1 MCGKPDVNSSYSLN
15 PFFALDIFICS
26 FHKCIQH
33 TMRGQS
39 NFPLS
44 KLCCC
49 YIFIVLKYWWQN
61 SITAHIYANCD
72 QGLVTRWVKKVQK
85 EGKRSSEGFRGII
98 FLLYWPEHGCS
109 SLTESS
115 HALVSPRCGDS
126 SPHLPFYPPLPSM
139 IPEEEER
146 ASSPVNDWEG
156 NSHPKFDC
164 DTKVSEHS
172 DSYKRPHCGAWDIF
186 GWKY

>member
-1 MCGKPDVNSSYSLN
+1 MLWQTNNLRMLHNLRFFQLSLTRMSSPLMLPNCLN

-26 FHKCIQH
+26 FRKCIQH
-33 TMRGQS
+33 TTRGQS

-44 KLCCC
+44 KLWCC

-72 QGLVTRWVKKVQK
+72 QELVTRWVNKVQK
-85 EGKRSSEGFRGII
+85 EGKRSSEGLRGII

-115 HALVSPRCGDS
+115 HALVSPRCGSTPPIQFS
-126 SPHLPFYPPLPSM
+126 SSQ
-139 IPEEEER
+139 
-146 ASSPVNDWEG
+146 
-156 NSHPKFDC
+156 C
-164 DTKVSEHS
+164 
-172 DSYKRPHCGAWDIF
+172 
-186 GWKY
+186 

>member
-1 MCGKPDVNSSYSLN
+1 MDKRRCFLSSYICH

-26 FHKCIQH
+26 FRKCIQH
-33 TMRGQS
+33 TTRGQS

-72 QGLVTRWVKKVQK
+72 QGIVTRWVKKVQK

-98 FLLYWPEHGCS
+98 FCFTDQS
-109 SLTESS
+109 MA
-115 HALVSPRCGDS
+115 ALVWLRAAMLS
-126 SPHLPFYPPLPSM
+126 SVRGMEIHLHTSHSILLFPVLYQKRIEWPLQSM
-139 IPEEEER
+139 TGRGTLIL
-146 ASSPVNDWEG
+146 
-156 NSHPKFDC
+156 
-164 DTKVSEHS
+164 TLKV
-172 DSYKRPHCGAWDIF
+172 AW
-186 GWKY
+186 